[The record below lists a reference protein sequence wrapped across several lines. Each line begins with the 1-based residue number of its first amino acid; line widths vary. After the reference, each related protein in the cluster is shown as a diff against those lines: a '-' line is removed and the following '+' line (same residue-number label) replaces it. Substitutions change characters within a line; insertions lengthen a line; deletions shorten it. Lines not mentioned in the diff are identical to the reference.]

1 MGNVAPE
8 NRSRETAKLAHLQP
22 PEGNPVADPLPLA
35 GPPQTA
41 DAQNPRGSALTG
53 DEHTSPANAAFAPA
67 TLAAAPRRLLTGS
80 IRNRLLALALLPLV
94 MVLPALLAV
103 LIYVGGSAFDRL
115 LITKVQ
121 SDLIVAHGYF
131 ERVREAVGNGVAAL
145 ADSAQLERG
154 IARHLGKP
162 DDELTQLLRGA
173 QQRLKLDF
181 LHLLDHEARIVAT
194 TSGLPRNHPLQDWG
208 VVRDAL
214 RGRAS
219 AEIEIFAEAYLEA
232 LAPDL
237 KQRAHTPL
245 VPTTGAA
252 PTTRNA
258 ETRGMVIHTAAPVFN
273 SQGAPRFLV
282 VGGSLLNKNLDFV
295 DRINE
300 IVYPEGSLPLGSLGT
315 ATLFLDD
322 VRIATNVR
330 LFEGV
335 RAIGT
340 RVTQIVRDAVLG
352 QGRTWLD
359 SAFVV
364 NDNYVSAY
372 EPVIDSG
379 GKRVGMLYVGYLERP
394 FARVKHYALGA
405 VILVFLITM
414 GAATF
419 VSLRWA
425 RAIFTPI
432 ERMHATMSAV
442 ESGEE
447 SARVGAVENRDEIG
461 ELATHLDHLL
471 ERLHQ
476 QTVSLREWGNELDRR
491 VAQRTQELAEA
502 LENLRSTQK
511 QLVTS
516 EKLAAVGQLTA
527 GVAHEIN
534 NPIAVIQGNIE
545 MLAEVLGEHADP
557 VREEIRLVREQV
569 HRIRLIVTKLLQFAR
584 PAEFAGY
591 LQTVEPRQVVQ
602 DSLVLVGHQFR
613 KSNIEVVEDFQARS
627 SITINANELQQVL
640 INLMVNA
647 LQSMPKGGTLS
658 LRTEDWREDEE
669 RRGVRISV
677 GDTGVG
683 IAPEVLDHIFNP
695 FFTTKKTGG
704 SGLGLW
710 VSLGIVE
717 RYGGQISVQ
726 SSLGL
731 GTTFTLLLLAE
742 PPATREEVMD
752 VSVETT

>member
-1 MGNVAPE
+1 M
-8 NRSRETAKLAHLQP
+8 
-22 PEGNPVADPLPLA
+22 
-35 GPPQTA
+35 
-41 DAQNPRGSALTG
+41 
-53 DEHTSPANAAFAPA
+53 
-67 TLAAAPRRLLTGS
+67 PRRLLTGS

-94 MVLPALLAV
+94 LVLPALLAV

-131 ERVREAVGNGVAAL
+131 DRVREAVGSGVAAL

-154 IARHLGKP
+154 IARHLAKP
-162 DDELTQLLRGA
+162 DADLTQMLRSA
-173 QQRLKLDF
+173 QQRLKVDF
-181 LHLLDHEARIVAT
+181 LHLIDQDARIVVT
-194 TSGLPRNHPLQDWG
+194 TSALPARHLLQDWG

-214 RGRAS
+214 RGRAT
-219 AEIEIFAEAYLEA
+219 AEIEIFSEAHLGA
-232 LAPDL
+232 LDASL
-237 KQRAHTPL
+237 QQRAHTPL

-252 PTTRNA
+252 PTQRSA
-258 ETRGMVIHTAAPVFN
+258 ETRGMVIHTAAPVYN
-273 SQGAPRFLV
+273 GQGAPRFFV

-295 DRINE
+295 DRIND

-315 ATLFLDD
+315 ATLFLED

-340 RVTQIVRDAVLG
+340 RVSQVVRDTVLG

-364 NDNYVSAY
+364 NDHYVSAY
-372 EPVIDSG
+372 EPVLDSS
-379 GKRVGMLYVGYLERP
+379 GKRVGMLYVGYLEKP

-405 VILVFLITM
+405 VILVFLVTM

-442 ESGEE
+442 EGGEE
-447 SARVGAVENRDEIG
+447 AARVGVVDNRDEIG

-476 QTVSLREWGNELDRR
+476 QTLSLREWGNELDRR
-491 VAQRTQELAEA
+491 VAQRTRELAEA

-545 MLAEVLGEHADP
+545 MLAEVLGEHATP

-591 LQTVEPRQVVQ
+591 LQTVDPRQVVQ

-613 KSNIEVVEDFQARS
+613 KSNIEVVEDFRARG

-647 LQSMPKGGTLS
+647 LQAMPQGGRLTLA
-658 LRTEDWREDEE
+658 TEDWQEGDGRK
-669 RRGVRISV
+669 GVRIGV
-677 GDTGVG
+677 KDTGAG
-683 IAPEVLDHIFNP
+683 IAAENLDHIFNP

-717 RYGGQISVQ
+717 RYGGRISVASQ
-726 SSLGL
+726 PGEGAAFSLW
-731 GTTFTLLLLAE
+731 LLNE
-742 PPATREEVMD
+742 PPAVAEQNLIAPGENASVTEER
-752 VSVETT
+752 VS

>member
-1 MGNVAPE
+1 MGPVGVTTPE
-8 NRSRETAKLAHLQP
+8 R
-22 PEGNPVADPLPLA
+22 
-35 GPPQTA
+35 
-41 DAQNPRGSALTG
+41 
-53 DEHTSPANAAFAPA
+53 PA
-67 TLAAAPRRLLTGS
+67 GS
-80 IRNRLLALALLPLV
+80 IRNKLLALALLPLV
-94 MVLPALLAV
+94 LVLPALLTV
-103 LIYVGGSAFDRL
+103 LIYVGGNSFDRL

-131 ERVREAVGNGVAAL
+131 DRVREAVGRGVAAL
-145 ADSAQLERG
+145 AESAQLEHG
-154 IARHLGKP
+154 IAHHQRQV
-162 DDELTQLLRGA
+162 DVELTQLLQGA
-173 QQRLKLDF
+173 QERLALDF
-181 LHLLDHEARIVAT
+181 LHLVDLEARIIAT
-194 TSGLPRNHPLQDWG
+194 TSALPLQHQLHDWG

-219 AEIEIFAEAYLEA
+219 AEIEIFPEA
-232 LAPDL
+232 LLDALDPAL
-237 KQRAHTPL
+237 KSRAHTPL
-245 VPTTGAA
+245 VPTTGAEA
-252 PTTRNA
+252 TERKA
-258 ETRGMVIHTAAPVFN
+258 ETRGMIIHTAAPVFDRR
-273 SQGAPRFLV
+273 GAPRYLL

-315 ATLFLDD
+315 ATLFLED

-340 RVTQIVRDAVLG
+340 RVTKIVRDTVLG
-352 QGRTWLD
+352 EGRTWLD

-364 NDNYVSAY
+364 NDHYVSAY
-372 EPVIDSG
+372 EPVLDSSG
-379 GKRVGMLYVGYLERP
+379 QRVGMLYVGFLEQP
-394 FARVKHYALGA
+394 FARVKHLALGA
-405 VILVFLITM
+405 VILVFLATM
-414 GAATF
+414 GAATV

-447 SARVGAVENRDEIG
+447 TARVGVVASRDEIG
-461 ELATHLDHLL
+461 ELAAHLDRLL
-471 ERLHQ
+471 ERLHA
-476 QTVSLREWGNELDRR
+476 QTISLREWGNELDRR

-502 LENLRSTQK
+502 LESLRSTQR

-545 MLAEVLGEHADP
+545 MLAEVLGEGAAP
-557 VREEIRLVREQV
+557 VKEEIRLVREQV

-591 LQTVEPRQVVQ
+591 LQSVDPRQVVQ

-613 KSNIEVVEDFQARS
+613 KSNIEVVEEFRAHTA
-627 SITINANELQQVL
+627 ITINANELQQVL

-647 LQSMPKGGTLS
+647 LQAMPKGGTLTLS
-658 LRTEDWREDEE
+658 TEDWSEGGQPS
-669 RRGVRISV
+669 GVSISV
-677 GDTGVG
+677 QDSGAG
-683 IAPEVLDHIFNP
+683 IAPEHLDHIFNP

-717 RYGGQISVQ
+717 RYGGRISVQ
-726 SSLGL
+726 STLGA
-731 GTTFTLLLLAE
+731 GTRFTLRLQAE
-742 PPATREEVMD
+742 PPAAKESALEA
-752 VSVETT
+752 SVDTVA

>member
-1 MGNVAPE
+1 MSAVGDV
-8 NRSRETAKLAHLQP
+8 SP
-22 PEGNPVADPLPLA
+22 P
-35 GPPQTA
+35 
-41 DAQNPRGSALTG
+41 
-53 DEHTSPANAAFAPA
+53 
-67 TLAAAPRRLLTGS
+67 PRRLVAGS
-80 IRNRLLALALLPLV
+80 IRTRLLALALLPLV
-94 MVLPALLAV
+94 LVLPALLAV
-103 LIYVGGSAFDRL
+103 LIYLGGNAFDRL

-131 ERVREAVGNGVAAL
+131 DRVREAVGTGVAAL

-154 IARHLGKP
+154 IARHLAKP
-162 DDELTQLLRGA
+162 DAELTQMLKSA
-173 QQRLKLDF
+173 QQRLKVDF
-181 LHLLDHEARIVAT
+181 LHLIDHEARLVAT
-194 TSGLPRNHPLQDWG
+194 TSALPERQILQDWG

-214 RGRAS
+214 RGRAT
-219 AEIEIFAEAYLEA
+219 AEIEIFPEPYLAA
-232 LAPDL
+232 LDATL

-252 PTTRNA
+252 PTDRSA

-273 SQGAPRFLV
+273 SQGAPRFFV

-295 DRINE
+295 DRIND

-315 ATLFLDD
+315 ATLFLED

-340 RVTQIVRDAVLG
+340 RVTQVVRDTVLG
-352 QGRTWLD
+352 EGRTWLD

-364 NDNYVSAY
+364 NDHYVSAY
-372 EPVIDSG
+372 EPVLDSS
-379 GKRVGMLYVGYLERP
+379 GKRVGMLYVGYLEKP

-405 VILVFLITM
+405 VILVFLISM
-414 GAATF
+414 GAATI

-442 ESGEE
+442 EGGEE
-447 SARVGAVENRDEIG
+447 AARVGVVDNRDEIG

-476 QTVSLREWGNELDRR
+476 QTLSLREWGNELDLR

-502 LENLRSTQK
+502 LENLRSTQR

-545 MLAEVLGEHADP
+545 VLAEVLGDTADP

-591 LQTVEPRQVVQ
+591 LQSVDPRQVVQ

-613 KSNIEVVEDFQARS
+613 KSNIEVVEDFRARS
-627 SITINANELQQVL
+627 AITINANELQQVL

-647 LQSMPKGGTLS
+647 LQAMPQGGRLTLS
-658 LRTEDWREDEE
+658 TEDWREDGQLK
-669 RRGVRISV
+669 GVRI
-677 GDTGVG
+677 GVRDSGAG
-683 IAPEVLDHIFNP
+683 ITPEHIEHIFNP

-717 RYGGQISVQ
+717 RYGGRISVA
-726 SSLGL
+726 STVGE
-731 GTTFTLLLLAE
+731 GAVFTLQLLTE
-742 PPATREEVMD
+742 PPAAEEPALAEAAQPALAED
-752 VSVETT
+752 

>member
-1 MGNVAPE
+1 VNF
-8 NRSRETAKLAHLQP
+8 THL
-22 PEGNPVADPLPLA
+22 
-35 GPPQTA
+35 T
-41 DAQNPRGSALTG
+41 R
-53 DEHTSPANAAFAPA
+53 
-67 TLAAAPRRLLTGS
+67 S
-80 IRNRLLALALLPLV
+80 IRGKLLALALLPLV
-94 MVLPALLAV
+94 LVLPVLLGV
-103 LIYVGGSAFDRL
+103 LIFVGGNSFDRL
-115 LITKVQ
+115 LSTKVQ
-121 SDLIVAHGYF
+121 SDLAVAHGYF
-131 ERVREAVGNGVAAL
+131 DRVREAVGRGVAGM
-145 ADSAQLERG
+145 ADSAQLEQA
-154 IARHLGKP
+154 IARTTGKP
-162 DDELTQLLRGA
+162 DETLISLLRDA
-173 QQRLKLDF
+173 QKRLALDF
-181 LHLLDHEARIVAT
+181 LHLLDAEGRVLAT
-194 TSGLPRNHPLQDWG
+194 SSRLPPRHALADWT
-208 VVRDAL
+208 VVRGAL
-214 RGRAS
+214 RGQSS
-219 AEIEIFAEAYLEA
+219 AEIEVFPEGLLEA
-232 LAPDL
+232 IDPAL
-237 KQRAHTPL
+237 KARAHTPF
-245 VPTTGAA
+245 VPTKGAA
-252 PTTRNA
+252 PSEHNA
-258 ETRGMVIHTAAPVFN
+258 EGRGMVIHAAAPVYN
-273 SQGAPRFLV
+273 AAGAPKYVL

-340 RVTQIVRDAVLG
+340 RVTQVVRDAVLG

-364 NDNYVSAY
+364 NDYYVSAY
-372 EPVIDSG
+372 EPVVDSG
-379 GKRVGMLYVGYLERP
+379 GKRVGMLYVGFLEAP
-394 FARVKHYALGA
+394 FTRVKRLALGA
-405 VILVFLITM
+405 VILVFLVTM
-414 GAATF
+414 GAATLA
-419 VSLRWA
+419 SLRWA

-432 ERMHATMSAV
+432 ERMHSTMSAA
-442 ESGEE
+442 ESGDEA
-447 SARVGAVENRDEIG
+447 ARVGAVQSGDEIG
-461 ELATHLDHLL
+461 ELAQHLDHLL
-471 ERLHQ
+471 DRLHQ
-476 QTVSLREWGNELDRR
+476 QTVALREWGKELDQR

-511 QLVTS
+511 QLVSS

-545 MLAEVLGEHADP
+545 MLAEVLGEHAEP
-557 VREEIRLVREQV
+557 VKDEIRLVREQV

-591 LQTVEPRQVVQ
+591 LQTVDSRQVVQ
-602 DSLVLVGHQFR
+602 DSLVLVGHQL
-613 KSNIEVVEDFQARS
+613 KKANITMVEDYRART

-647 LQSMPKGGTLS
+647 LQAMPQGGTLT
-658 LRTEDWREDEE
+658 LKTDDWREDED
-669 RRGVRISV
+669 RRGVRIAV

-683 IAPEVLDHIFNP
+683 IAPETLDHIFNP

-717 RYGGQISVQ
+717 RYGGQISVE
-726 SSLGL
+726 STVGV

-752 VSVETT
+752 ASVETA